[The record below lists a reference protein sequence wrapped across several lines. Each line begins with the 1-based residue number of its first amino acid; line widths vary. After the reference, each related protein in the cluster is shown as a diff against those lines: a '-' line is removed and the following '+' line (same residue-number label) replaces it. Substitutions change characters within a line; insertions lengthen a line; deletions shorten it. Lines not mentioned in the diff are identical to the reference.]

1 MKAKHLEFFFIVE
14 KEFRLHAQTSA
25 LQILCAVFHES
36 YPIGLRLRFDFLGFM
51 VKEPTFFNFFI
62 LT

>member
-25 LQILCAVFHES
+25 LRILCAAFRES
-36 YPIGLRLRFDFLGFM
+36 YPMGLRLRLTFWGFM

>member
-14 KEFRLHAQTSA
+14 KECKLHAQTST
-25 LQILCAVFHES
+25 LQTLSVAFKS
-36 YPIGLRLRFDFLGFM
+36 YPIGLCLRLDFLDFHS
-51 VKEPTFFNFFI
+51 KETTFFNFSI